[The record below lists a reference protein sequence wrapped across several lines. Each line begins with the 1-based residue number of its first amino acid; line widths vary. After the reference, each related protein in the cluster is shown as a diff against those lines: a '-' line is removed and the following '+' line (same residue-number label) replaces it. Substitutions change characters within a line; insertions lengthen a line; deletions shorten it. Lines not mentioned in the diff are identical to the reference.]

1 MSNSWKENIFSKLH
15 FFQENAHLSCDA
27 IRENTVT
34 VILIYVPFSCFQFP
48 QKRFYKDQL
57 QVLKYPFVQL
67 RRKCLIVGHK
77 LMQALSKF
85 EE

>member
-1 MSNSWKENIFSKLH
+1 MFNSFLCLIAGKKTS
-15 FFQENAHLSCDA
+15 FQENADA
-27 IRENTVT
+27 

-48 QKRFYKDQL
+48 QRRFYKDQL
-57 QVLKYPFVQL
+57 QDLKYPFVQL